1 MRKMPLPRTPSS
13 LFMFS
18 RCFFL
23 AVILSAL
30 FTPPPSLAWGPAGH
44 QVVAQIA
51 LNHLTPQAKE
61 AVEAILGPGKDL
73 VSVSGWAD
81 MVKGKPSKNKPWFK
95 DYSYTKPWHFIDLP
109 VDKKITAADLPQY
122 LHRDDNVVRQIV
134 LQAQILRDPDLP
146 DRQKRDA
153 LRFLIHF
160 VGDIH
165 MPLHCAGDGDDEGGN
180 LKRVRFQGHMTN
192 LHALWDR
199 MLKQKSPK
207 NAEAIAARIEE
218 DLDPTRHPSWSQGTP
233 GDWALESF
241 TIAQKTIYPDY
252 WNRVKEQGKR
262 GIDLPASY
270 AKEMQSIVDE
280 RLAKAGMRLA
290 KMLNEIFS

>member
-1 MRKMPLPRTPSS
+1 MTLPRTPSS
-13 LFMFS
+13 LSVFF

-23 AVILSAL
+23 AVILSVL
-30 FTPPPSLAWGPAGH
+30 FIPLPSLAWGPAGH

-61 AVEAILGPGKDL
+61 AVEAILGPDKDL

-109 VDKKITAADLPQY
+109 VSKKITAADLPQY
-122 LHRDDNVVRQIV
+122 LHKDDNVIRQIV

-192 LHALWDR
+192 LHALWD
-199 MLKQKSPK
+199 
-207 NAEAIAARIEE
+207 
-218 DLDPTRHPSWSQGTP
+218 LDPTRHPSWSQGTP
-233 GDWALESF
+233 EDWALESF

-270 AKEMQSIVDE
+270 AKEMQPIVDE

-290 KMLNEIFS
+290 KMLNEIFGRVDRN